1 MVESQEGEAKG
12 NIEIFEFF
20 LADAMKKEYIEHYSN
35 SLGKQMHLCIYG
47 HAGVPLLGFPT
58 QDSNCHNYEDF
69 GIIYHLSDFIE
80 QGRIQIVTV
89 DSVDKE
95 SWSCEN
101 GILSWR
107 SARQEQYHN
116 YIIEE
121 VYPILMQKNTSN
133 MLPIV
138 TGPSLGANHA
148 AITFLRRPELFSGML
163 ALSGVYNSDYFFHG
177 WCDENLY
184 KNSPERFLE
193 NMPADHP
200 YIDLYNQKKMIFCV
214 GQGAWE
220 YDGAQTLRNLKRIFD
235 EKKINAWCDFW
246 GSDVSHDWY
255 WWFRELRYFLP
266 ILLEDQG

>member
-1 MVESQEGEAKG
+1 MVTKTPWQRSNEK
-12 NIEIFEFF
+12 
-20 LADAMKKEYIEHYSN
+20 MKKEYIEHYSKCLN
-35 SLGKQMHLCIYG
+35 KQMHLCIYG
-47 HAGVPLLGFPT
+47 HAGVTVLGFPT

-200 YIDLYNQKKMIFCV
+200 YIRLYNQKKMIFCLQFFV
-214 GQGAWE
+214 
-220 YDGAQTLRNLKRIFD
+220 
-235 EKKINAWCDFW
+235 
-246 GSDVSHDWY
+246 
-255 WWFRELRYFLP
+255 
-266 ILLEDQG
+266 ILLHMRAFPAFQKNKK

>member
-89 DSVDKE
+89 DSVDEE

-107 SARQEQYHN
+107 SATKLLDTLIVFRGLAEK
-116 YIIEE
+116 
-121 VYPILMQKNTSN
+121 L
-133 MLPIV
+133 V
-138 TGPSLGANHA
+138 TGNVNDFQPAFLILCVQSFQRFVLGCKS
-148 AITFLRRPELFSGML
+148 TTRSR
-163 ALSGVYNSDYFFHG
+163 
-177 WCDENLY
+177 
-184 KNSPERFLE
+184 
-193 NMPADHP
+193 
-200 YIDLYNQKKMIFCV
+200 ID
-214 GQGAWE
+214 
-220 YDGAQTLRNLKRIFD
+220 
-235 EKKINAWCDFW
+235 
-246 GSDVSHDWY
+246 
-255 WWFRELRYFLP
+255 
-266 ILLEDQG
+266 DQ

>member
-1 MVESQEGEAKG
+1 MKTIEKFYRKIAEYLAKRVKPQTIQFTISVSFTIVSVCSMGILGVTLYNRFVNRMEDMTIESSEQLLNQTAINLETYLR
-12 NIEIFEFF
+12 NMRRIS
-20 LADAMKKEYIEHYSN
+20 DAMYYSVIKDKD
-35 SLGKQMHLCIYG
+35 L
-47 HAGVPLLGFPT
+47 A
-58 QDSNCHNYEDF
+58 
-69 GIIYHLSDFIE
+69 
-80 QGRIQIVTV
+80 V
-89 DSVDKE
+89 DSVDEE

-138 TGPSLGANHA
+138 TGPSLGANQA
-148 AITFLRRPELFSGML
+148 AITFLRRPELFSGLL

-235 EKKINAWCDFW
+235 EKKINAW
-246 GSDVSHDWY
+246 
-255 WWFRELRYFLP
+255 
-266 ILLEDQG
+266 

>member
-20 LADAMKKEYIEHYSN
+20 LADAMKREYIEHYSN
-35 SLGKQMHLCIYG
+35 SLGKQMHMCIYG
-47 HAGVPLLGFPT
+47 HAGVTVLGFPT

-89 DSVDKE
+89 DSVDEE

-101 GILSWR
+101 GIPSWR

-138 TGPSLGANHA
+138 TGPSLGANQA
-148 AITFLRRPELFSGML
+148 AITFLRRPELFSGL
-163 ALSGVYNSDYFFHG
+163 IALSGVYNSDYFFHG

-193 NMPADHP
+193 NMPAGSP
-200 YIDLYNQKKMIFCV
+200 VYKDL
-214 GQGAWE
+214 
-220 YDGAQTLRNLKRIFD
+220 
-235 EKKINAWCDFW
+235 
-246 GSDVSHDWY
+246 
-255 WWFRELRYFLP
+255 
-266 ILLEDQG
+266 

>member
-20 LADAMKKEYIEHYSN
+20 LADAMKREYIEHYSN
-35 SLGKQMHLCIYG
+35 SLGKQMHMCIYG
-47 HAGVPLLGFPT
+47 HAGVTVLGFPT

-89 DSVDKE
+89 DSVDEE

-101 GILSWR
+101 G
-107 SARQEQYHN
+107 
-116 YIIEE
+116 
-121 VYPILMQKNTSN
+121 
-133 MLPIV
+133 V
-138 TGPSLGANHA
+138 TGPSLGANQA
-148 AITFLRRPELFSGML
+148 AITFLRRPELFSGL
-163 ALSGVYNSDYFFHG
+163 IALSGVYNSDYFFHG

-200 YIDLYNQKKMIFCV
+200 YIRLYNQKKIVFCV

-255 WWFRELRYFLP
+255 WWFIQLRYFIP

>member
-1 MVESQEGEAKG
+1 MRC
-12 NIEIFEFF
+12 
-20 LADAMKKEYIEHYSN
+20 KKEYIEHYSN

-89 DSVDKE
+89 DSVDEE

-116 YIIEE
+116 YIIDE

-138 TGPSLGANHA
+138 TGPSLGANQA
-148 AITFLRRPELFSGML
+148 AITF
-163 ALSGVYNSDYFFHG
+163 
-177 WCDENLY
+177 
-184 KNSPERFLE
+184 
-193 NMPADHP
+193 
-200 YIDLYNQKKMIFCV
+200 FCV
-214 GQGAWE
+214 
-220 YDGAQTLRNLKRIFD
+220 AQSYLAD
-235 EKKINAWCDFW
+235 
-246 GSDVSHDWY
+246 
-255 WWFRELRYFLP
+255 
-266 ILLEDQG
+266 

>member
-20 LADAMKKEYIEHYSN
+20 LADAMKKEYIEHYSKCLN
-35 SLGKQMHLCIYG
+35 KQMHLCIYG

-89 DSVDKE
+89 DSVDEE

-116 YIIEE
+116 YIIF
-121 VYPILMQKNTSN
+121 I
-133 MLPIV
+133 
-138 TGPSLGANHA
+138 
-148 AITFLRRPELFSGML
+148 
-163 ALSGVYNSDYFFHG
+163 
-177 WCDENLY
+177 
-184 KNSPERFLE
+184 
-193 NMPADHP
+193 
-200 YIDLYNQKKMIFCV
+200 
-214 GQGAWE
+214 
-220 YDGAQTLRNLKRIFD
+220 
-235 EKKINAWCDFW
+235 
-246 GSDVSHDWY
+246 
-255 WWFRELRYFLP
+255 
-266 ILLEDQG
+266 

>member
-1 MVESQEGEAKG
+1 
-12 NIEIFEFF
+12 
-20 LADAMKKEYIEHYSN
+20 MKKEYIEHYSKCLN
-35 SLGKQMHLCIYG
+35 KQMHLCIYG
-47 HAGVPLLGFPT
+47 HAGVTVLGFPT

-138 TGPSLGANHA
+138 TGQV
-148 AITFLRRPELFSGML
+148 L
-163 ALSGVYNSDYFFHG
+163 AQIMQQLHFFEDQN
-177 WCDENLY
+177 CLVECL
-184 KNSPERFLE
+184 RFLE
-193 NMPADHP
+193 CTTVITFFMAGVM
-200 YIDLYNQKKMIFCV
+200 KIFIRTRQSV
-214 GQGAWE
+214 
-220 YDGAQTLRNLKRIFD
+220 F
-235 EKKINAWCDFW
+235 
-246 GSDVSHDWY
+246 
-255 WWFRELRYFLP
+255 
-266 ILLEDQG
+266 

>member
-1 MVESQEGEAKG
+1 
-12 NIEIFEFF
+12 
-20 LADAMKKEYIEHYSN
+20 MKKEYIEHYSKCLN
-35 SLGKQMHLCIYG
+35 KQMHLCIYG
-47 HAGVPLLGFPT
+47 HAGVTVLGFPT

-89 DSVDKE
+89 DSVDEE

-101 GILSWR
+101 GIPSWR

-163 ALSGVYNSDYFFHG
+163 ALSGVYNSDYFFQG
-177 WCDENLY
+177 WCDGNLY
-184 KNSPERFLE
+184 QNSPERFLE

-200 YIDLYNQKKMIFCV
+200 YINLYNQKKMIFCV
-214 GQGAWE
+214 DTASRLEVGVQLEFFVVQIA
-220 YDGAQTLRNLKRIFD
+220 DGSIAQLI
-235 EKKINAWCDFW
+235 EVMW
-246 GSDVSHDWY
+246 
-255 WWFRELRYFLP
+255 
-266 ILLEDQG
+266 